1 MAIIIKRED
10 AVRLARTLKQKTG
23 LQKAPGRLFVK
34 MPATNKPLAPF
45 DYR

>member
-23 LQKAPGRLFVK
+23 LQRARV
-34 MPATNKPLAPF
+34 ACS
-45 DYR
+45 